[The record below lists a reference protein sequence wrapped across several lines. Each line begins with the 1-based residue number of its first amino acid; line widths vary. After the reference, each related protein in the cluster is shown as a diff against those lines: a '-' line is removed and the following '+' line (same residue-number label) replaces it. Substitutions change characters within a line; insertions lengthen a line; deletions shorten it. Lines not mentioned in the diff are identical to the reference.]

1 MKISLG
7 KNKELDTKRHQFD
20 VVFSCLILP
29 IQPGKLGKDL
39 TMTFKQIETQEELD
53 QIITDRLNRQKASY
67 EEKLTDYDKIKQRN
81 EELETENNKLQ
92 TSSAELAEKAKGYDQ
107 NIADLNAKIAGYET
121 ASMRNKVALAHG
133 LPIDLADRL
142 QGDDEESLTKD
153 AERLA
158 GFIKKSDPPAPLRDP
173 EPPAENNKS
182 VAYKKLAESLST
194 EGDQ

>member
-1 MKISLG
+1 MKISLR
-7 KNKELDTKRHQFD
+7 KNKELDTRRHQFD

-39 TMTFKQIETQEELD
+39 TMAFKQIETQEELD

-142 QGDDEESLTKD
+142 QGDDEEALTKD

-158 GFIKKSDPPAPLRDP
+158 SFIKKSEPNAPLRDP
-173 EPPAENNKS
+173 ELPAQDDKTK
-182 VAYKKLAESLST
+182 AYKDLISNLNT
-194 EGDQ
+194 EGE

>member
-1 MKISLG
+1 
-7 KNKELDTKRHQFD
+7 
-20 VVFSCLILP
+20 
-29 IQPGKLGKDL
+29 
-39 TMTFKQIETQEELD
+39 MTFKQIETQEELD
-53 QIITDRLNRQKASY
+53 QIITDRLNRQKAGY

-121 ASMRNKVALAHG
+121 ANMRNKVALAHG

-158 GFIKKSDPPAPLRDP
+158 GFIKKSEPNAPLGSK
-173 EPPAENNKS
+173 ELPANDNKDLGLKQMLKDMS
-182 VAYKKLAESLST
+182 E
-194 EGDQ
+194 